1 MVYMVTFTINI
12 PHMLAY
18 IPAPRILWDSK
29 TIIPTSI
36 RSHGWSPSGLRHSRP
51 RIRWT
56 RPFNHK
62 RHLDQHSRGIRS
74 PKCLQNFI
82 VHPTNTLR
90 KGQWQIQVLRDLGQE
105 FHGMYQTWITLR
117 KTGKHR
123 NIMRH
128 PKRSFER
135 WNLRKGNLLTHADSA
150 EDHPS
155 G

>member
-1 MVYMVTFTINI
+1 MISLTN
-12 PHMLAY
+12 H
-18 IPAPRILWDSK
+18 DSSEGEQWGRSNL
-29 TIIPTSI
+29 P
-36 RSHGWSPSGLRHSRP
+36 RSHGWSPSALRHSRLSWP

-56 RPFNHK
+56 RPFNQPNGTWINTAEESDLPK
-62 RHLDQHSRGIRS
+62 VFRTSLCTQRTRS
-74 PKCLQNFI
+74 GKGSGKSKSCGKGLQ
-82 VHPTNTLR
+82 
-90 KGQWQIQVLRDLGQE
+90 GQE
-105 FHGMYQTWITLR
+105 FHGMYQTWITFR

>member
-1 MVYMVTFTINI
+1 MAELFRLVKYEIIYPEVMVD
-12 PHMLAY
+12 PHLRCAT
-18 IPAPRILWDSK
+18 PDSVDRG
-29 TIIPTSI
+29 S
-36 RSHGWSPSGLRHSRP
+36 SWP

-56 RPFNHK
+56 RPFNQPNGTWINTAEESDLPK
-62 RHLDQHSRGIRS
+62 VFRTSLCTQRTRS
-74 PKCLQNFI
+74 GKGSGKSKSCGKGLQ
-82 VHPTNTLR
+82 
-90 KGQWQIQVLRDLGQE
+90 GQE
-105 FHGMYQTWITLR
+105 FHGMYQTWITFR